1 MKGNGRFTVA
11 MVMHERVFRREEK
24 TGFEHGEW
32 LPLGSSGQTL
42 IGQVFA
48 KSTSKGSGV
57 QVGTLV
63 TGFIP

>member
-1 MKGNGRFTVA
+1 